1 MKSSLSLGKRQ
12 KGRVLPWLTRPSA
25 QWRITA
31 LILLPKQQEVN
42 RPLSQCLAQC
52 TTHSNAALQDEAL
65 AQHKEFKL

>member
-31 LILLPKQQEVN
+31 LEVN
-42 RPLSQCLAQC
+42 RPLTQCLAQC